1 MKEKIAKLMK
11 TLDLTEEE
19 AIALIQDD
27 LEVDRMTSTKQIN
40 SDLTE
45 EQKKASKQARG
56 CGRKIAEKPVKR
68 EKKVDEIKKKILSAL
83 IDGLKILGMENLDI
97 LNDEREFTFTVNGE
111 KYKAVLSKPRKYFPE
126 EERQMETFSF

>member
-56 CGRKIAEKPVKR
+56 CGRKVAEKPVKR
-68 EKKVDEIKKKILSAL
+68 EKKVDEIKKKILSVL
-83 IDGLKILGMENLDI
+83 IDGLRVLGMENLDI

-111 KYKAVLSKPRKYFPE
+111 KYKVVLSKPRK
-126 EERQMETFSF
+126 

>member
-45 EQKKASKQARG
+45 EQK
-56 CGRKIAEKPVKR
+56 
-68 EKKVDEIKKKILSAL
+68 
-83 IDGLKILGMENLDI
+83 
-97 LNDEREFTFTVNGE
+97 
-111 KYKAVLSKPRKYFPE
+111 
-126 EERQMETFSF
+126 

>member
-1 MKEKIAKLMK
+1 MTEKIAKLMK

-68 EKKVDEIKKKILSAL
+68 EKKVD
-83 IDGLKILGMENLDI
+83 
-97 LNDEREFTFTVNGE
+97 
-111 KYKAVLSKPRKYFPE
+111 
-126 EERQMETFSF
+126 

>member
-56 CGRKIAEKPVKR
+56 CGRKVAEKPVKR
-68 EKKVDEIKKKILSAL
+68 EKKVDEIKKKILSGHEVKYANDNYNVVL
-83 IDGLKILGMENLDI
+83 VNNKRLMVYCNL
-97 LNDEREFTFTVNGE
+97 NGFERN
-111 KYKAVLSKPRKYFPE
+111 LE
-126 EERQMETFSF
+126 ECEIPACYSM